1 MVERVATGNT
11 EANAISFISKF
22 LKCGEKGRYEL
33 KIIAVLG
40 ENHKIFVKR
49 VSS

>member
-11 EANAISFISKF
+11 EAYAIFINKPIF
-22 LKCGEKGRYEL
+22 ECGKKGRYEL